1 MKLRNV
7 RWVTFALGV
16 VVLAASVAC
25 GGASGSLSPTGP
37 SGASVGGARI
47 TGHVNS
53 TIGLQAL
60 APNSFA
66 PLATTSLHVS
76 ISGTN
81 ISSTVDG
88 NGQFTLNGVPPG
100 TVTLNFT
107 GSNVSA
113 SITLTGVTAGETI
126 TVDVTLNGSSA
137 RINSESR
144 HRDDDNETEG
154 HITALDANAKTITV
168 GSKVISVP
176 AAAKIHR
183 GLTML
188 TFADLKVGMEVE
200 VKTTLNGSTL
210 EATDVDVEVEDDIDN
225 LSEVTGAVSGL
236 GDACPSISF
245 SIGTRKV
252 KTTAMTRFDD
262 ITCAQIK
269 NDTRLEVKGVIGAD
283 NVLMAA
289 RVELDD

>member
-1 MKLRNV
+1 MKQRNV

-37 SGASVGGARI
+37 SGASAGGARI

-88 NGQFTLNGVPPG
+88 NGQFTLDGVPPG

-107 GSNVSA
+107 GPNVSA

-126 TVDVTLNGSSA
+126 TVDVTLNGTSA
-137 RINSESR
+137 RINSER
-144 HRDDDNETEG
+144 RDRDDDNETEG
-154 HITALDANAKTITV
+154 HITALDSNAKTITV
-168 GSKVISVP
+168 GGKVISVP

-210 EATDVDVEVEDDIDN
+210 EATDVEVEDGDLDN
-225 LSEVTGAVSGL
+225 LSEVRGTVSGL
-236 GDACPSISF
+236 GDTCPSISF
-245 SIGTRKV
+245 SIGMRKV

-262 ITCAQIK
+262 ITCTQIK
-269 NDTRLEVKGVIGAD
+269 NDTRVEVKGMIGPD

>member
-1 MKLRNV
+1 MEQRNV

-25 GGASGSLSPTGP
+25 GGASGSLSPTGA
-37 SGASVGGARI
+37 SGVSAGGARI
-47 TGHVNS
+47 TGHVS
-53 TIGLQAL
+53 GTTGLQAL

-66 PLATTSLHVS
+66 PLAVTSLHVS

-81 ISSTVDG
+81 ISTTVDG

-126 TVDVTLNGSSA
+126 TVDITLNGSSA

-168 GSKVISVP
+168 ASKVISVP

-188 TFADLKVGMEVE
+188 TFADLKVEMEVE
-200 VKTTLNGSTL
+200 VKTMLNGSTV
-210 EATDVDVEVEDDIDN
+210 EATDVEVEDENDN
-225 LSEVTGAVSGL
+225 DLSEVKGAVSGL

-262 ITCAQIK
+262 ITCGQIK
-269 NDTRLEVKGVIGAD
+269 NDTRLEVKGVIGTD
-283 NVLMAA
+283 GVLTAA